1 MTVIAVYS
9 IKGGVGKTTTAVNLA
24 HRSALAGRPT
34 LVWDLDA
41 QGGATFLFRVRPK
54 VRGGGEALVDGSLAP
69 GEAVKATDFEDLDLL
84 PADFTYRHLD
94 LLFDAAGRRTR
105 HLERLLEPLR
115 AEYDDIYL
123 DCPPGMSLLS
133 ENVLRA
139 ADVVLVPLVPSTL
152 SVRTLD
158 QLTDF
163 LADAPHPPRVV
174 GFFSMV
180 DGRRALHRTTIDSLR
195 SERTDLAATSVPS
208 LSVIEQMAT
217 RREPVGAYAPRSAAA
232 RCYDALW
239 REVVAPL

>member
-1 MTVIAVYS
+1 MTVVALYS

-24 HRSALAGRPT
+24 YRSALAGRTT

-54 VRGGGEALVDGSLAP
+54 IRGGSGALVAGTTAP
-69 GEAVKATDFEDLDLL
+69 DEAIKATDYEDLDLL

-105 HLERLLEPLR
+105 HLDRLLDPLR
-115 AEYDDIYL
+115 EEYDDIYL

-139 ADVVLVPLVPSTL
+139 ADTVLVPLIPTAL

-158 QLTDF
+158 QLTSF
-163 LADAPHPPRVV
+163 VADDPRGPRIV

-180 DGRRALHRTTIDSLR
+180 DSRRGLHRSTIDTLR
-195 SERTDLAATSVPS
+195 QERKDLAETAVPALS
-208 LSVIEQMAT
+208 LIEQMSL
-217 RREPVGAYAPRSAAA
+217 RREPVLAYAPRSAAA

-239 REVVAPL
+239 REVVAG